1 MDPLKAKIQDMGTL
15 NNISLP
21 DELDRYVRERVESG
35 LYEDS
40 GELVREAL
48 RQKMFAEMSDAEKL
62 AALKAEIDI
71 GWEQAERG
79 ELVKL
84 DMDAIHAELDAELN
98 G

>member
-1 MDPLKAKIQDMGTL
+1 MGPLKAKIHGMGTL
-15 NNISLP
+15 NNITLP

-62 AALKAEIDI
+62 AALKAEIDV

-84 DMDAIHAELDAELN
+84 DMEEIKAEVRRRVN